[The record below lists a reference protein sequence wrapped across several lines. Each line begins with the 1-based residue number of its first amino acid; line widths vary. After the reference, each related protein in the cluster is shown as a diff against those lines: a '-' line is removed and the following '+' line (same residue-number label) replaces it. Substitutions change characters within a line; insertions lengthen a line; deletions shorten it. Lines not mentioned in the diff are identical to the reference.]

1 MSAILLADRSPHARR
16 MGEKILEDEGYAVV
30 CVADGTAALKLLTN
44 IDPDVVVAD
53 AFLPGCSGLDLCRQ
67 LKKQKRRIRLIL
79 TAGLL
84 DPLDE
89 EEGRRA
95 GCDAIIRKPF
105 EATAFLESVR
115 EQVQLAQA
123 ARHPKDDR
131 ERIAAEVAR
140 QLELALPKFFEEI
153 AEKVLIALRGR

>member
-67 LKKQKRRIRLIL
+67 LKKQKRRVRLIL

-84 DPLDE
+84 DPFDE
-89 EEGRRA
+89 DEGRRA
-95 GCDAIIRKPF
+95 GCDAIVRKPF
-105 EATAFLESVR
+105 EATAFLEAVR
-115 EQVQLAQA
+115 EQVQQAQA
-123 ARHPKDDR
+123 ARTPKEDR

-140 QLELALPKFFEEI
+140 QLDAALPKFFEEI